1 MGATG
6 KSGGN
11 AKTVIAGGRTY
22 VIDMAGTV
30 ARIAADK
37 RYGLVIMISHP
48 DILPVQ
54 RSGIL

>member
-11 AKTVIAGGRTY
+11 AKTVIAGGRAY

>member
-11 AKTVIAGGRTY
+11 VKTVIAGRQTY
-22 VIDMAGTV
+22 VIDIEGTV
-30 ARIAADK
+30 VRIAADK
-37 RYGLVIMISHP
+37 RYGPAIMISHP

-54 RSGIL
+54 RNGIL

>member
-1 MGATG
+1 MGAAE

-11 AKTVIAGGRTY
+11 AKTVIVGRQIY

-30 ARIAADK
+30 VRIAADK
-37 RYGLVIMISHP
+37 RYGPAIMISHP